1 MSKRST
7 VYHNDITK
15 DYDQVNEKNRKLVK
29 QFLQYLKSNDK
40 SPQTVSQYENWLKIF
55 FCWNYL
61 ENEDKFFVDLKR
73 RDFVSYFGY
82 LRDLD
87 ASPSRIASL
96 KSALSALSN
105 EIELL
110 FEDEY
115 PQFKNQ
121 LRSLE
126 AIHITRVRE
135 KTVLSNEDLVRIL
148 NQLVEKKQYEAACY
162 LALVCAS
169 GSRKAELLQMK
180 VDFFTPQNEV
190 FDGYMYA
197 TPPIRAKGRGKEGKR
212 IKKYVIKEA
221 FKPYFDLWME
231 ERARLGID
239 CEYLFTT
246 VKFKKYIPATVSTA
260 NTMARIISE
269 VGGVDF
275 YTHSGRHFFATLLK
289 RKNFPDDIVVQIF
302 NWADSSMIK
311 IYNDIPPEEYMQDFF
326 RGFLQKEAKGET
338 K

>member
-1 MSKRST
+1 MGKRST

-15 DYDQVNEKNRKLVK
+15 DYDKVSEANRKLVK
-29 QFLQYLKSNDK
+29 QFLQYAKSNDK
-40 SPQTVSQYENWLKIF
+40 SPQTIKQYESWLKVF
-55 FCWNYL
+55 FCWNYA
-61 ENEDKFFVDLKR
+61 ENDDKFFVNLKK

-87 ASPSRIASL
+87 VSSNRIAAL
-96 KSALSALSN
+96 KSVLSALSN

-110 FEDEY
+110 YEDEY
-115 PQFKNQ
+115 PTFKNQ

-126 AIHITRVRE
+126 PIHITTVRE
-135 KTVLSNEDLVRIL
+135 KTVLSNEDLINIL
-148 NQLVEKKQYEAACY
+148 NKLVEQKEYQEACY

-180 VDFFTPQNEV
+180 VNFFVPENEV

-197 TPPIRAKGRGKEGKR
+197 TPMIRSKGRGKEGKK

-221 FKPYFDLWME
+221 FKPYLDLWLA
-231 ERARLGID
+231 ERERLHID
-239 CEYLFTT
+239 SEYLFVSTKT
-246 VKFKKYIPATVSTA
+246 KQPTPATISTA
-260 NTMARIISE
+260 NSFAKKIST

-275 YTHSGRHFFATLLK
+275 YSHSGRHFFATLLK

-302 NWADSSMIK
+302 SWQSSEMLK

-326 RGFLQKEAKGET
+326 KTLNKKEAEGE
-338 K
+338 